1 MTRSSSALA
10 VVQTP
15 FEATATRA
23 RQSIALREVD
33 VAPENLRAGEPADD
47 DIPLL
52 ADTLFAAGQLQ
63 PITVRPGRRRESP
76 FMALDGRRRLLAL
89 RLLLEQGRIDDG
101 FLVDVFVE
109 TDPARQAAA
118 AVLTNTALPVHVADI
133 IAAIGRM
140 LKSRLTVP
148 AMSRAL
154 GHAEVDIKRL
164 AALSALP
171 EVALDALRAGRMNL
185 RQAKLLARLPDPAEQ
200 ELLAQS
206 ALDGHG
212 FADWR
217 ITEKLDRSQVTAA
230 DPRCALV
237 SAEAYA
243 ASGGR
248 TEADLFGERAPVL
261 LDPAILTE
269 LWTARARSIAETFEF
284 EGLTVHVAAAGEI
297 DLPEDLETP
306 GYVYGGML
314 PATEMDAYRDA
325 RAAHEA
331 GADSVGLAISEAAD
345 AEDVDR
351 AMVAMIR
358 LGLAMDQIALGGRA
372 VTTLVFSPST
382 RTGLKVKAWTP
393 IEPERETGIG
403 GTDEDPADVEA
414 QTPAFVAPTADAPE
428 PEVEGVGHSLHALR
442 TDVATRGLM
451 RALADDP
458 RTALTALLTRLFLT
472 VVQRGVPRSESVL
485 AVSVQV
491 FAPRGGRVIPDLDGV
506 VHERIDA
513 RRAAWEASGQTAI
526 RWIHDLADEDR
537 LGLLAELT
545 ALTIDLREERT
556 DLIRGAARAEASEL
570 AALSKAQITRH
581 WTPDATFLAAHSKP
595 MLLTMLADMGKAAPT
610 TGVPGKAELV
620 VLVEATAAARNWAPK
635 ALLWS
640 AADDDGTDDPADA
653 GADDAGGPGGGG
665 RSRRRRSRCVRD
677 HASGRGG
684 DRPRGGVI
692 GLWGRRTVVRRPRSS
707 SDGGPSRRL
716 KAVPAG
722 RRKGREVPGEA
733 GSGRSAPRRLRFQ
746 GD

>member
-23 RQSIALREVD
+23 RQSVALREVD

-101 FLVDVFVE
+101 FLIDVFVE

-118 AVLTNTALPVHVADI
+118 VVLTNTALPVHVADI

-148 AMSRAL
+148 AISRAL
-154 GHAEVDIKRL
+154 GHAEIDIKRL

-217 ITEKLDRSQVTAA
+217 ITEKLDRSQVTTA

-237 SAEAYA
+237 SPEAYA

-284 EGLTVHVAAAGEI
+284 EGLTVHVVAAGEI

-314 PATEMDAYRDA
+314 PAAEMDAYRDA

-393 IEPERETGIG
+393 IEPEREDGID

-472 VVQRGVPRSESVL
+472 VVQRGVPRSESGL
-485 AVSVQV
+485 AISVQV

-526 RWIHDLADEDR
+526 RWIQDLADEDR

-545 ALTIDLREERT
+545 ALTVDLREERT
-556 DLIRGAARAEASEL
+556 DLIRNAARAEASEL
-570 AALSKAQITRH
+570 AALSKARITRH

-610 TGVPGKAELV
+610 TGVPSKAELV

-635 ALLWS
+635 ALYWS
-640 AADDDGTDDPADA
+640 AADDGGADDPADA
-653 GADDAGGPGGGG
+653 GATRDGAPGAE
-665 RSRRRRSRCVRD
+665 V
-677 HASGRGG
+677 GG
-684 DRPRGGVI
+684 DD
-692 GLWGRRTVVRRPRSS
+692 
-707 SDGGPSRRL
+707 DGTGAFEITP
-716 KAVPAG
+716 
-722 RRKGREVPGEA
+722 
-733 GSGRSAPRRLRFQ
+733 Q
-746 GD
+746 GQAAIAHAAE